1 LNAIDS
7 TLNQR
12 LTIAGQQPLVI
23 PDQHSISDTASSN
36 SRHAHGL
43 LASGRNTLE
52 RFFPSLFEEI
62 MSIGAVKCYM
72 TRDANWCFNG
82 GEHVRFD
89 SDLEGV
95 LVSRPVIEGNVRE

>member
-1 LNAIDS
+1 
-7 TLNQR
+7 
-12 LTIAGQQPLVI
+12 
-23 PDQHSISDTASSN
+23 
-36 SRHAHGL
+36 
-43 LASGRNTLE
+43 
-52 RFFPSLFEEI
+52 

-82 GEHVRFD
+82 GERVRFD